1 MRLFLAIDLPK
12 KTKVA
17 LTEQLKPLRLKYP
30 DFSWIDSQ
38 SYHITTH
45 FIGETTQVKQLE
57 EKISQ
62 ALYDQEK
69 FYLYSFGL
77 NMFMQNRITIY
88 LNFIREKRLEMI
100 VEQLRLRTGVVEEKK
115 FIPHLTVAKYRIP
128 SKQQYF
134 LLQKNLAKQKIDIE
148 LEVKKMVLFQTVVQA
163 GKSVYKKV
171 RDFDLL

>member
-1 MRLFLAIDLPK
+1 
-12 KTKVA
+12 
-17 LTEQLKPLRLKYP
+17 
-30 DFSWIDSQ
+30 
-38 SYHITTH
+38 
-45 FIGETTQVKQLE
+45 
-57 EKISQ
+57 
-62 ALYDQEK
+62 
-69 FYLYSFGL
+69 
-77 NMFMQNRITIY
+77 
-88 LNFIREKRLEMI
+88 MI